1 MAGFNLN
8 IQKLVKTANNGFGK
22 FVLNR
27 QTLVP
32 FVGQRTVTAEAPP
45 PTPSS
50 DIAFVNAV
58 AQSSIGNRSGV
69 ASDNISSIDNIT
81 F

>member
-32 FVGQRTVTAEAPP
+32 FVGRRTVTAEAPP
-45 PTPSS
+45 APSS

>member
-27 QTLVP
+27 QNLVP
-32 FVGQRTVTAEAPP
+32 FVGQRTVAEAPP
-45 PTPSS
+45 APSS

>member
-27 QTLVP
+27 QNLVP
-32 FVGQRTVTAEAPP
+32 FVGQRTVTAEAP

-58 AQSSIGNRSGV
+58 AQSNIGNRSGV
-69 ASDNISSIDNIT
+69 ASDNINSIDNIT